1 MSDDI
6 AKIVLETKQIADI
19 TVCKGNLRFKCKRC
33 AIFCCKL
40 GGPTLAENDVQRIK
54 EAGYVNDNVLETSAR
69 NISRHASMTQSRL
82 RKRED
87 GSCVFL
93 KFNERLK
100 AYECSI
106 YDVRPALCRIYPFDF
121 ERINSNSLML
131 KFIPCCR
138 GLNDPD
144 GELIDKKFIAK
155 YLLDAIF
162 EIL

>member
-1 MSDDI
+1 MTDNDI
-6 AKIVLETKQIADI
+6 
-19 TVCKGNLRFKCKRC
+19 
-33 AIFCCKL
+33 
-40 GGPTLAENDVQRIK
+40 QRIK
-54 EAGYVNDNVLETSAR
+54 EAGYVNDNVLEPSAR
-69 NISRHASMTQSRL
+69 NFGRYASMTQSRL

-87 GSCVFL
+87 GSCIFL
-93 KFNERLK
+93 KFDERLQ

-131 KFIPCCR
+131 KFIPCCS

-144 GELIDKKFIAK
+144 GEIIDRKFIAK